1 MQLRYNDAIRSTLL
15 NSSPN
20 ICVIELVN
28 VVFEPFMLPSLS
40 SFCQSSHGIVSRY
53 NYLTKSRYKI
63 CPRTCQSLR
72 LRMLSSAGAHGAAVN
87 TDSAGN
93 AADIQL

>member
-1 MQLRYNDAIRSTLL
+1 M
-15 NSSPN
+15 
-20 ICVIELVN
+20 IELVN
-28 VVFEPFMLPSLS
+28 VVFEPFMS
-40 SFCQSSHGIVSRY
+40 SFCQSHMVSRY

-72 LRMLSSAGAHGAAVN
+72 PRMLSSAGAHGAAVY
-87 TDSAGN
+87 TDAAGN